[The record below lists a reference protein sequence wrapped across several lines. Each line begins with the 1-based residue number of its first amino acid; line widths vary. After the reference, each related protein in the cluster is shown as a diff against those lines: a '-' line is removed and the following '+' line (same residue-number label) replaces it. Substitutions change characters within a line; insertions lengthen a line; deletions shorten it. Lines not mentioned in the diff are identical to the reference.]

1 MGHVMAHKPTN
12 LLGVAIVAAM
22 AGALAALLFAP
33 KSGSELRS
41 DIKDKAKRTKDIAED
56 KMDIAKDKVGTAKDE
71 VKEKMASAP
80 IDADNEVLD
89 EYGRW

>member
-12 LLGVAIVAAM
+12 LLGVALVAAM

-33 KSGSELRS
+33 KSGGELRN

-56 KMDIAKDKVGTAKDE
+56 KVGTAKDK

-80 IDADNEVLD
+80 IDADSEALD